1 MKKHIFLS
9 CLSVS
14 LISCGPSSKEAIF
27 YNDGIMGIV
36 NKVTVAQNNF
46 FDQTDG
52 HNIDSLVICQKL
64 YAQKSKESLDEIAK
78 LNAFAN
84 KTGYLDAA
92 KVFVN
97 TLNSLANNEAK
108 QMVEIMTKDTSSVT
122 ELDIKTVSDLSDKL
136 NKETDEATKLI
147 EDAQQQFVKEWKFE
161 LDHNHDKKHHKH

>member
-27 YNDGIMGIV
+27 YNDGIMEIV

-78 LNAFAN
+78 LNAFDN
-84 KTGYLDAA
+84 KTG
-92 KVFVN
+92 
-97 TLNSLANNEAK
+97 
-108 QMVEIMTKDTSSVT
+108 
-122 ELDIKTVSDLSDKL
+122 
-136 NKETDEATKLI
+136 
-147 EDAQQQFVKEWKFE
+147 
-161 LDHNHDKKHHKH
+161 